1 MNASHM
7 SKNEILQHLTSFQQN
22 DLNTK
27 GGKVW
32 AYVYDSGLA
41 ELEQVAM
48 EAYKMF
54 ANHNGL
60 DFSVFPSLLK
70 MENDIVSET
79 ASLFSDQ
86 PETLA
91 GTFTS
96 GGTESI
102 ILAVKAARDYARAQK
117 PAIKNPEIILPE
129 TAHAAFHK
137 AAHYLNINTVLVPV
151 NDEFKVDTEAVSNHI
166 TENTIML
173 VGSAVNYSHGVSDS
187 IETLSEI
194 ALKHDLWLHVDGC
207 IGGFLMAYFKKL
219 GHEVAAFDFSL
230 PGVTSLSVDLHKYAF
245 APKGA
250 SVVLYRNKEL
260 RKYQFYTCT
269 NWTGYPVINT
279 TIQSTKSGGPLAA
292 CWATMH
298 YIGEGGYREIFEK
311 MYQTKDRMLQKF
323 GELDEV
329 YVLGEPEASLISFAS
344 KTTDIYQLADVMRKK
359 GWYIQVQPGNEKF
372 EPTIHLTLTPVSEEI
387 ADTFFEQLKEAMAEV
402 KANPRESLIEKV
414 QPLLAGLG
422 KSETPMSPQMI
433 QSLLQMVGISEEG
446 MLPNE
451 MADINELLHLL
462 PPAIS
467 SEAFLYITNELF
479 TSETT

>member
-1 MNASHM
+1 M
-7 SKNEILQHLTSFQQN
+7 SKTEILQQLTSFQQN

-32 AYVYDSGLA
+32 AYVYDSGLV
-41 ELEQVAM
+41 ELDTIAM

-70 MENDIVSET
+70 MENDIVAET
-79 ASLFSDQ
+79 ASLFSDGY
-86 PETLA
+86 ETLA

-102 ILAVKAARDYARAQK
+102 ILAVKAARDYARVHK
-117 PAIKNPEIILPE
+117 PSIKNPEIILPE

-137 AAHYLNINTVLVPV
+137 AAHYLDIKMVIVPIG
-151 NDEFKVDTEAVSNHI
+151 EGFKVDVEAVKSHI

-173 VGSAVNYSHGVSDS
+173 VGSSVNYSHGVSDP
-187 IETLSEI
+187 IEALNEI
-194 ALKHDLWLHVDGC
+194 ALKHDVWLHIDGC
-207 IGGFLMAYFKKL
+207 IGGFLMAYFREL
-219 GHEVAAFDFSL
+219 GHEVPKFDFSL
-230 PGVTSLSVDLHKYAF
+230 PGVSSLSVDLHKYAF

-250 SVVLYRNKEL
+250 SVILYRNKDL

-292 CWATMH
+292 CWATLH
-298 YIGEGGYREIFEK
+298 YIGKQGYRDIFEK
-311 MYQTKDRMLQKF
+311 MYQTKNKMLQKF
-323 GELDEV
+323 EEMDDI
-329 YVLGEPEASLISFAS
+329 YVLGKPEASLISFAS
-344 KTTDIYQLADVMRKK
+344 KTIDIFQLADLMRKK
-359 GWYIQVQPGNEKF
+359 GWYIQVQPGNEKL
-372 EPTIHLTLTPVSEEI
+372 EPTIHLTLTPVSENI
-387 ADTFFEQLKEAMAEV
+387 ADNFFEQLNIAINEAKE
-402 KANPRESLIEKV
+402 NPRTSLVNKIE
-414 QPLLAGLG
+414 PLLAGLKEG
-422 KSETPMSPQMI
+422 EFSVNPETI
-433 QSLLQMVGISEEG
+433 QSLLQMVGISETG
-446 MLPNE
+446 MLPDE

-462 PPAIS
+462 PSEIS

-479 TSETT
+479 TIESA

>member
-1 MNASHM
+1 MKAHRM
-7 SKNEILQHLTSFQQN
+7 SKKEILQHLTSFQQN

-41 ELEQVAM
+41 ELDTIAM

-70 MENDIVSET
+70 MENDIVGEI

-86 PETLA
+86 SETLA

-102 ILAVKAARDYARAQK
+102 ILAVKAARDYARTHK
-117 PAIKNPEIILPE
+117 PSIKSPEIILPE

-137 AAHYLNINTVLVPV
+137 AAHYLNIKTVVV
-151 NDEFKVDTEAVSNHI
+151 QVDEEFKVDIEAVRNHI

-173 VGSAVNYSHGVSDS
+173 VGSSVNYSHGVSDP
-187 IETLSEI
+187 IEKLSEI
-194 ALKHDLWLHVDGC
+194 ALKRNLWLHVDGC
-207 IGGFLMAYFKKL
+207 IGGFLMAYFKEL
-219 GHEVAAFDFSL
+219 GHEIPKFDFSL
-230 PGVTSLSVDLHKYAF
+230 PGVSSLSVDLHKYAF

-292 CWATMH
+292 CWATLY
-298 YIGEGGYREIFEK
+298 YIGKEGYREIFEK
-311 MYQTKDRMLQKF
+311 MYQTKNRMLQKF
-323 GELDEV
+323 EEMDDL
-329 YVLGEPEASLISFAS
+329 YVLGKPEASLISFAS
-344 KTTDIYQLADVMRKK
+344 KTIDIFQLADAMRKK

-372 EPTIHLTLTPVSEEI
+372 EPTIHLTLTPVSENI
-387 ADTFFEQLKEAMAEV
+387 ADKFFEQLKGAISEV
-402 KANPRESLIEKV
+402 KKNPRISLINKIS
-414 QPLLAGLG
+414 PLLAGL
-422 KSETPMSPQMI
+422 KESELSVNPETI
-433 QSLLQMVGISEEG
+433 QSLLQMVGINEAG
-446 MLPNE
+446 MLPDE

-462 PPAIS
+462 PSEIS

-479 TSETT
+479 TIETD